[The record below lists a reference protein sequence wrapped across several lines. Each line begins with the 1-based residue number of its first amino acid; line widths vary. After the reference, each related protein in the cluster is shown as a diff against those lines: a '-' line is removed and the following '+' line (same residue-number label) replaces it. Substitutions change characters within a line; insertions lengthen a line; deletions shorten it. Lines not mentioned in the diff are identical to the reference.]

1 MMVLM
6 TSFLLFDQKK
16 EVTKGL
22 FDLRIT
28 QNSILT
34 VQFSSLRTLTHIS
47 YLDSLFFSR
56 LIQQF
61 VRLEYFIRFSFQKPN
76 FNSK

>member
-47 YLDSLFFSR
+47 YLNSLFFSR

-61 VRLEYFIRFSFQKPN
+61 VRLEYFIQF
-76 FNSK
+76 